1 VVSRWGRSA
10 DHRLG
15 ACTLS
20 TSSNFD
26 AKRLAERVL
35 LEIDRVG
42 VEACLS
48 YFRILS
54 DIQLYQQ
61 IRDDDRK
68 HGEGSN
74 QKSRYGRS
82 RLIRAQEPEG

>member
-1 VVSRWGRSA
+1 
-10 DHRLG
+10 
-15 ACTLS
+15 
-20 TSSNFD
+20 
-26 AKRLAERVL
+26 
-35 LEIDRVG
+35 

-61 IRDDDRK
+61 ISDDDPK
-68 HGEGSN
+68 HGEGSS

-82 RLIRAQEPEG
+82 RLIRVQELEG